1 MDQDQRMEC
10 LRMAF
15 ELGGKT
21 EPIISAA
28 QQLFDFV
35 HAKPQQT
42 AELSTQPAPAEAP
55 AAEQPPVSAEA
66 PEPSVADAIAA
77 CGTALVMPE
86 GGDLIDAVP
95 SVEIAEASPP
105 PTEPASQSQ
114 AGAEDLAAAS
124 AAEPASTNEPAVA
137 SASEAESPEPVAPVD
152 DASQPVT
159 SEVSAEQLIASDAGC
174 EPTPADEETTPIEN
188 VESIPAEAVHASS
201 PGASDDVAVTHPPE
215 VSS

>member
-21 EPIISAA
+21 EPIVSAA
-28 QQLFDFV
+28 QQLLDFV
-35 HAKPQQT
+35 HAKSQQT
-42 AELSTQPAPAEAP
+42 AELSAEPAPVEAP
-55 AAEQPPVSAEA
+55 AAEQPSVSAET

-77 CGTALVMPE
+77 CGTALVMPD

-95 SVEIAEASPP
+95 SVEIVEASPP
-105 PTEPASQSQ
+105 PTEPASQPP
-114 AGAEDLAAAS
+114 AGADDLAAAA
-124 AAEPASTNEPAVA
+124 AAEPASTIEPAET
-137 SASEAESPEPVAPVD
+137 SASEAESLEPVAPAD

-159 SEVSAEQLIASDAGC
+159 NEVSGDQSLASDAGC
-174 EPTPADEETTPIEN
+174 EPTPTDEEATQIEK
-188 VESIPAEAVHASS
+188 VESLPAEAVHASP
-201 PGASDDVAVTHPPE
+201 PGASDSAATDRPE